1 VGRSIKVHKN
11 SSSLDGIFNSIFSE
25 VFNGMS
31 ACRIF
36 IAPFNTFPWVMESKF
51 NVWDGFFVIFL
62 SFVYFSVNKGF
73 WVSGKLMEVFDT
85 SLNFIFFSV
94 NKVTEEPE
102 VLEVGVGGSI
112 KLLERD
118 IDVTVGI
125 DLLDVDVL
133 GVEIIVGRVMILLSH
148 EFLEVGVGRSIKL
161 LKRDI
166 DVTLGFDVLDVDIL
180 GVEMIVSRIVILL
193 EHHVLEIGVGRS
205 VKLLKISLLVAGCSI
220 AKVLHVA
227 VG

>member
-1 VGRSIKVHKN
+1 
-11 SSSLDGIFNSIFSE
+11 
-25 VFNGMS
+25 
-31 ACRIF
+31 
-36 IAPFNTFPWVMESKF
+36 
-51 NVWDGFFVIFL
+51 
-62 SFVYFSVNKGF
+62 
-73 WVSGKLMEVFDT
+73 MEVMNI

-161 LKRDI
+161 LERDI
-166 DVTLGFDVLDVDIL
+166 DVTLGFDVLDVDVL
-180 GVEMIVSRIVILL
+180 RVEMIVSRIVILL
-193 EHHVLEIGVGRS
+193 VHHVLEVGVGRS